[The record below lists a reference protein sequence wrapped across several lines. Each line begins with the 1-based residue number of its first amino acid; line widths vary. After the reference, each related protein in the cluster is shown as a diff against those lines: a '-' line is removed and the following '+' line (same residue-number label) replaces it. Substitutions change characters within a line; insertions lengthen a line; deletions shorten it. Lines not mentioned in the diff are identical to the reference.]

1 VASERCNAQSVA
13 WMDKALRPAYIGRVR
28 GKRLAGACVV
38 AVLGVLGGAPSAL
51 GCSCAPQPPAQ
62 SLREADGAVV
72 GRLVRVLPHG
82 PLHAVYRY
90 EVLHTYKGGDA
101 MPAGKMLDVHGSRR
115 AAACALPRRTG
126 RSYGLFLS
134 QRHGRW
140 FGGICGV
147 VSPRRLRLAAE
158 NQPRVYRR
166 SAGQGTGVC
175 GAA

>member
-1 VASERCNAQSVA
+1 VQGRWAIASVLVA
-13 WMDKALRPAYIGRVR
+13 
-28 GKRLAGACVV
+28 LAMLAAAEDV
-38 AVLGVLGGAPSAL
+38 SA
-51 GCSCAPQPPAQ
+51 CSCAPQPPAE

-90 EVLHTYKGGDA
+90 EVGHVYKGELRKGR
-101 MPAGKMLDVHGSRR
+101 MLDVHSSRR

-147 VSPRRLRLAAE
+147 VSPRRLRLTAQSQSADSARAPV
-158 NQPRVYRR
+158 QPVL
-166 SAGQGTGVC
+166 C
-175 GAA
+175 G